1 MQKQFKLSLLLP
13 VPHQNKRGPEVRVRG
28 GLSSRPHL
36 LYSFPQRDK
45 TMQST
50 AMKLEQRVNALE
62 RQLRRMKS
70 EWRAVRKASRRPWWE
85 QLAGRF
91 KNGSLFDEIIEAG
104 NAYRRSLTPRA

>member
-1 MQKQFKLSLLLP
+1 
-13 VPHQNKRGPEVRVRG
+13 
-28 GLSSRPHL
+28 
-36 LYSFPQRDK
+36 
-45 TMQST
+45 MQST

-91 KNGSLFDEIIEAG
+91 KNNPLFDEIIEAG
-104 NAYRRSLTPRA
+104 NAYRRSLTPRAR